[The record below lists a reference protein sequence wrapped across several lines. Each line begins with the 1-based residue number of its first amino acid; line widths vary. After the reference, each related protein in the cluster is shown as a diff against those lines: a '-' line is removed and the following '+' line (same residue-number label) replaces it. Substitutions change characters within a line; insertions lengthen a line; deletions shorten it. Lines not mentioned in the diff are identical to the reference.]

1 MTKKFLNHS
10 LLIFALFL
18 ISVSVIYFSKVY
30 VLKES
35 IIIDN
40 YFSENK
46 KKIKSFLANKINLSE
61 NQIIIEDVGLEI
73 NDLQN
78 FLSIKIS
85 NLEIISELNETILK
99 SNKINIK
106 LSLLDLIKGLTNNQL
121 FLKNIFIEKIQFE
134 FLKNQDFK
142 IINSSL
148 LNFLR
153 GVDQNN
159 SNFFKNLLYFFPNL
173 GKVMRPKKNIF

>member
-85 NLEIISELNETILK
+85 NPT
-99 SNKINIK
+99 
-106 LSLLDLIKGLTNNQL
+106 
-121 FLKNIFIEKIQFE
+121 
-134 FLKNQDFK
+134 
-142 IINSSL
+142 SSI
-148 LNFLR
+148 
-153 GVDQNN
+153 
-159 SNFFKNLLYFFPNL
+159 
-173 GKVMRPKKNIF
+173 MI